1 MKLGKKGM
9 VKQLLPALV
18 VPLFLIIMVAVYSSF
33 GTNVSQSGWTADANT
48 TYDNINTGTWNGYQ
62 LASLLPYVI
71 IAVIVLG
78 VLIGAF
84 VIGG

>member
-1 MKLGKKGM
+1 MKRKGL

-18 VPLFLIIMVAVYSSF
+18 VPLFLIIMIAVFTNFS
-33 GTNVSQSGWTADANT
+33 TNVDQGEWSTDAND
-48 TYDNINTGTWNGYQ
+48 TYDDVTEGTWNGYQ

-78 VLIGAF
+78 ILIGAF
-84 VIGG
+84 AITG

>member
-1 MKLGKKGM
+1 MNKKGM
-9 VKQLLPALV
+9 VQQLLPALV
-18 VPLFLIIMVAVYSSF
+18 VPLFLIIMVAVYTQF
-33 GTNVSQSGWTADANT
+33 GTNVDQSGWSTDANT
-48 TYDNINTGTWNGYQ
+48 TYTRINTGTWNGYR

-84 VIGG
+84 VFRA